1 MFLQKETSPGV
12 RDAGAGQVPSPAL
25 VWLSL
30 VGLLASRA
38 RLRFTRRWEY
48 SGHGGETEGGPRES
62 RELSQRPGV
71 IVVGEVKGRRCL
83 G

>member
-1 MFLQKETSPGV
+1 MGWGERGRPRRLSG
-12 RDAGAGQVPSPAL
+12 RGRAGHLPAL
-25 VWLSL
+25 IWLSL